1 MEFTLWAAIRSCS
14 SALAAGTDSRTNIE
28 PESSGLSAE
37 KGGWPRPSFK
47 WQFWQARELNNGP
60 SPSEASVEDGAEIQV
75 LRKMA
80 LPILKSSSRLK
91 SILPE
96 ESEKALAVEVEP
108 REVARPPG
116 ACSPCSSLV
125 KSVVGASRPSSAA
138 SVSAP

>member
-1 MEFTLWAAIRSCS
+1 M
-14 SALAAGTDSRTNIE
+14 
-28 PESSGLSAE
+28 
-37 KGGWPRPSFK
+37 
-47 WQFWQARELNNGP
+47 GP
-60 SPSEASVEDGAEIQV
+60 SPSEASVDDGAEIQV

-108 REVARPPG
+108 REMAPPPG

-125 KSVVGASRPSSAA
+125 KSVVGRTRFSTETPASSP
-138 SVSAP
+138 